1 MPTLRIAT
9 PAIHETIV
17 RPTTVAITDQVIDF
31 LRLKKT
37 IEDIRY
43 ITHSGDVRMP
53 SSGVGERSNDYAS
66 FAGTNRAWIEVEEE
80 VNEGQW
86 ATSRPDKLDTQPL
99 FHDAALGVTLRPF
112 MSSSTTTLKF
122 RFTSHNR
129 DTLVQTRNHLS
140 SRIASLEDGIQHTV
154 QFAIGI
160 NDAALRLLNDIW
172 AKRETVKGYGDN
184 FIPYLKQHSSSS
196 LTTVSESSGNELSLV
211 FQRTMGRVNG
221 YFIVSPVPNKPAYQ
235 ETGSVWEWELEYK
248 VNYDVPSEMF
258 ITYPIMVHNQYL
270 NPIFL
275 GHIQKVRDIRDR
287 HSELSS
293 TQISTHLVEFG
304 RAEGNNL
311 VQDRFIRIPHFDD
324 FEPEITLRNSATV
337 VMALLSISEDNSI
350 PLLNLAQ
357 LGDFYIEPA
366 VLDFFRKG
374 EYRYINKP
382 FQSFFALSLY
392 EGDSLMDSESIY
404 CDENLNVFS
413 SKPLNPRKVYHF
425 RFSLIADFLTVDEA
439 TSVRTWNY
447 PEVIDIVV
455 RSANDAIRN
464 LTDSFQMTTCRKW
477 EPWMLGPAWKAFTGK
492 APRWHEGSAFDAR
505 TGVYSVQDHSSGRII
520 NNPVLV
526 DGKELPGFTIP
537 QEAIDKYKGNVHSQ
551 RLVQV
556 VGTLI
561 KEK

>member
-1 MPTLRIAT
+1 MPTLRIGT
-9 PAIHETIV
+9 PAIHETII
-17 RPTTVAITDQVIDF
+17 RPTTVAITDQVIEF

-43 ITHSGDVRMP
+43 VTHSGDVRMP
-53 SSGVGERSNDYAS
+53 SSGIGERANDYAS
-66 FAGTNRAWIEVEEE
+66 FSGTNRAWVEVEEE
-80 VNEGQW
+80 MDEGMW

-99 FHDAALGVTLRPF
+99 FVDSALGVSLRPF
-112 MSSSTTTLKF
+112 MTSTTTTLKF

-160 NDAALRLLNDIW
+160 HEVILRLLNDIW
-172 AKRETVKGYGDN
+172 AKRETKAGYGED
-184 FIPYLKQHSSSS
+184 FIPYVKAHSSSS
-196 LTTVSESSGNELSLV
+196 LTTVSEASGDKLSMV

-221 YFIVSPVPNKPAYQ
+221 YFVVAPIPNKPAYQ
-235 ETGSVWEWELEYK
+235 ETGSIWEWELEYK
-248 VNYDVPSEMF
+248 VVYDVPTQMF
-258 ITYPIMVHNQYL
+258 VTYPIMVHNQYI

-275 GHIQKVRDIRDR
+275 SHVQKKRDIRDR
-287 HSELSS
+287 HSELSL
-293 TQISTHLVEFG
+293 TQVSTHLVEFG

-324 FEPEITLRNSATV
+324 FEPEITLRNSATI
-337 VMALLSISEDNSI
+337 VMALLSIDSDNSK
-350 PLLNLAQ
+350 PLLNLTEM
-357 LGDFYIEPA
+357 GDVYLEPA
-366 VLDFFRKG
+366 VLEFFRRG
-374 EYRYINKP
+374 EHRFITKP

-392 EGDSLMDSESIY
+392 EGDSLQEPETLV

-413 SKPLNPRKVYHF
+413 TRSLDPRKVYHF
-425 RFSLIADFLTVDEA
+425 RLSLIADFL
-439 TSVRTWNY
+439 SVEDVAVTRTWRY

-455 RSANDAIRN
+455 RSSNEAIRD
-464 LTDSFQMTTCRKW
+464 LTDNFQMATRRKW

-492 APRWHEGSAFDAR
+492 TPHWYDTSYFDPV
-505 TGVYSVQDHSSGRII
+505 TGVYEAHDLTSSYIATKPI
-520 NNPVLV
+520 MVN
-526 DGKELPGFTIP
+526 GKELPGFNIP
-537 QEAIDKYKGNVHSQ
+537 QEVIERYKGNVHTQ

-561 KEK
+561 KER